1 MEENISADLEKKLEG
16 LERKEGLGQE
26 GKEKDTRTL
35 LEQTE
40 LRISL
45 KVKRNL
51 SSKIFRHTL
60 QSSLCSYITTEA

>member
-26 GKEKDTRTL
+26 EKEKDTRTL

-40 LRISL
+40 LEFL
-45 KVKRNL
+45 
-51 SSKIFRHTL
+51 
-60 QSSLCSYITTEA
+60 

>member
-40 LRISL
+40 LQISL

-51 SSKIFRHTL
+51 SSKIFRHML